1 MNTIHGPL
9 IIPLILISTVPLIA
23 NAQDYAPEN
32 AKLEVD
38 GRLGDGENKLVG
50 AEVVLFIGNDQVSS
64 VRTDKAGRFHEEL
77 ELGQVYG
84 LEFRADG
91 FIPKRIAIDTH
102 MPKARPDQEIELAP
116 IDMNVSLLERGRY
129 DGANTD
135 DLDFPFALIK
145 FNKRDMAFEQD
156 MEYSMGMQRVNGAL
170 LLMAA
175 RSEKH

>member
-1 MNTIHGPL
+1 MNTTPRTVL
-9 IIPLILISTVPLIA
+9 IPLLVASFAPLCA
-23 NAQDYAPEN
+23 KAQDYAAEG

-50 AEVVLFIGNDQVSS
+50 AEVVLFVGNEQVSS
-64 VRTDKAGRFHEEL
+64 VRTDKAGRFHEDL
-77 ELGQVYG
+77 ELGKVYG
-84 LEFRADG
+84 LEFRSDG

-102 MPKARPDQEIELAP
+102 MPKARPDQEIQLVP

-145 FNKRDMAFEQD
+145 FNKKDMAFEQD
-156 MEYSMGMQRVNGAL
+156 LEYTMGMQRVNGAL

-175 RSEKH
+175 RADKH